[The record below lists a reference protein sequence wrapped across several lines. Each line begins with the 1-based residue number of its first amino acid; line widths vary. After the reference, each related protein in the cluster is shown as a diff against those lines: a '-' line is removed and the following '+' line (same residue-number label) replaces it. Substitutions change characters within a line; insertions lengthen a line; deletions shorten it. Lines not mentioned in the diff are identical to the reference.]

1 MSVNFHDFWK
11 GHLLQFERPSS
22 PKYDDATGWRLL
34 IAFGILAFLVIPAF
48 RFGLHSSGLSTQ
60 EWSSL
65 LLVCMILAA
74 FFLTIRTYVKVDS
87 RIIGLHDWVDW
98 TSREKVYLF
107 QTLPLLAVLF
117 IALFQQHFRQLI
129 DNYGLVGFVAFSALT
144 GLLWGVVQEFIY
156 RGLLQTELVRRFGA
170 IGGVLIANLV
180 FTAGPLHLEYFHLGT
195 DMRSQRC
202 RR

>member
-11 GHLLQFERPSS
+11 GYLLQFERPSS

-107 QTLPLLAVLF
+107 QKVY
-117 IALFQQHFRQLI
+117 RQ
-129 DNYGLVGFVAFSALT
+129 
-144 GLLWGVVQEFIY
+144 
-156 RGLLQTELVRRFGA
+156 
-170 IGGVLIANLV
+170 
-180 FTAGPLHLEYFHLGT
+180 GPLDDPEAPPKIPMPWLLLLLDDE
-195 DMRSQRC
+195 
-202 RR
+202 